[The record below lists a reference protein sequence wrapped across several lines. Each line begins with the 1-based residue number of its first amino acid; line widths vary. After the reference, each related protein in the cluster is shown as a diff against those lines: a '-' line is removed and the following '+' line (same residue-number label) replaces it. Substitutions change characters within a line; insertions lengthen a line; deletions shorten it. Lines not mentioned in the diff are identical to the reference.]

1 MVILDG
7 QAIKQLRQYL
17 GLEKRE
23 MADIFQIPVERIT
36 EAELD
41 IAAPYVY
48 IYLTFML
55 PEYARKAL
63 GQLSYPYR
71 KFRTFRNEH
80 DLRILHSTR
89 DTKEPVLFGE
99 FDKDN

>member
-7 QAIKQLRQYL
+7 QAIKQLREYL

-71 KFRTFRNEH
+71 KFRTLRNEH
-80 DLRILHSTR
+80 ELRILHSTR
-89 DTKEPVLFGE
+89 DTKEPILFGE
-99 FDKDN
+99 FDKDI